1 MMNLQCEYYFKVSKT
16 GLPLYQVGHQLF
28 NIHLVGKGLISEG
41 LHNGKPLLYKHVT
54 TPRPRLYIEVGPTP
68 LRDRLLLRSLHFLSR
83 WLYIAYSRSIAFQF
97 VHRVIRIEVCL
108 SR

>member
-1 MMNLQCEYYFKVSKT
+1 MMNLLFKVSKT
-16 GLPLYQVGHQLF
+16 GLPLYQVGHQLYHNV

-41 LHNGKPLLYKHVT
+41 LHNGKPGMSPLHDHVYK
-54 TPRPRLYIEVGPTP
+54 
-68 LRDRLLLRSLHFLSR
+68 LRSALLLCGIVCCCVHYTSCLAGYN
-83 WLYIAYSRSIAFQF
+83 YIAYSRSIAFQF